1 MTFRRSAPTAIIAAV
16 VIVIAAVT
24 FASNRLF
31 TGLTAAVESRQ
42 FLLMQSIVET
52 ALRNA
57 AEDALARAEIV
68 AALPLAREAV
78 AAKDR
83 ERLLAEYATM
93 FAGQRERRGVDQA
106 QFHVPPAI
114 SLLRLHDPATFGDDL
129 TRFRPIV
136 AAVNR
141 EKAARKG
148 LAIAR
153 NGPAI
158 FGVAPIADLQGQHVG
173 SFEVGVAFG

>member
-1 MTFRRSAPTAIIAAV
+1 MTFRRSAPAAIIAAV
-16 VIVIAAVT
+16 AVVIAAMT

-31 TGLTAAVESRQ
+31 TGLTAAVETGQ
-42 FLLMQSIVET
+42 FRLMQSIMET

-57 AEDALARAEIV
+57 AEDALARAEMI
-68 AALPLAREAV
+68 AALPAAREAV

-83 ERLLAEYATM
+83 ERLHAEYALM
-93 FAGQRERRGVDQA
+93 FAGQKERRGVDQA
-106 QFHVPPAI
+106 QFHVPPAV
-114 SLLRLHDPATFGDDL
+114 SLLRLHDPATYGDDL
-129 TRFRPIV
+129 SRFRPIV

-153 NGPAI
+153 TGPAV
-158 FGVAPIADLQGQHVG
+158 FGVAPVAD
-173 SFEVGVAFG
+173 